1 MEISSQNGDGFNTLY
16 RWLWL
21 WTIFVLFFLFFSF
34 QNFLFEGPWDSLETK
49 RCILM
54 VQPFIIYIYIQ
65 IQTMYRS
72 CNRPY
77 ESDFHCCSCMVNFLF
92 YVTCVRIASLDS
104 HILHSPLLIISGF
117 TVTVAT
123 SMIKWPKYQDMI
135 LVASHIS
142 RLLWWFTT
150 PKPLWWSEIKWR
162 DARVRGLSTVPLSC

>member
-1 MEISSQNGDGFNTLY
+1 MEISSQNGDGFKTLY

-117 TVTVAT
+117 TVHHPSESLPMWGYCSNVHDKMTKIPGHDT
-123 SMIKWPKYQDMI
+123 SCLTHFEVIMVIYNPQTPVMI
-135 LVASHIS
+135 
-142 RLLWWFTT
+142 
-150 PKPLWWSEIKWR
+150 R
-162 DARVRGLSTVPLSC
+162 DKMEGC

>member
-1 MEISSQNGDGFNTLY
+1 MIVNYICSFLS
-16 RWLWL
+16 
-21 WTIFVLFFLFFSF
+21 FFLFPKFSF
-34 QNFLFEGPWDSLETK
+34 WGSLGFFRGRDVYWWCKHLLYT
-49 RCILM
+49 
-54 VQPFIIYIYIQ
+54 YIQ
-65 IQTMYRS
+65 IHTMYRS